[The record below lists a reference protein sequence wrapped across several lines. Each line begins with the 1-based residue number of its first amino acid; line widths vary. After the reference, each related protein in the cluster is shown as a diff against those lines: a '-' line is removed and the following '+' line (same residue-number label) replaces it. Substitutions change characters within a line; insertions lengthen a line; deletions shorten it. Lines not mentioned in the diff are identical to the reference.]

1 MLRLAIPRASRLRAA
16 TSRASAV
23 RSLSVPTLDTP
34 PQLPPVDDPVERVR
48 TPGRSRFRFASTRKN
63 PHLARLTFRQIF
75 DAKIDQ
81 LADEIANLTLL
92 ETNDLTD
99 CLKVKLGFPADFD
112 VLGGLSSGGGGGGGG
127 GGGAAEEEEVVKE
140 KTVFDVQL
148 DGFDAKAKIKVI
160 KEVRSVTG
168 LGLKEAKDAV
178 ESAPTI
184 ISKALKKEEAEELL
198 KKLEELGAK
207 VSLV

>member
-1 MLRLAIPRASRLRAA
+1 M
-16 TSRASAV
+16 
-23 RSLSVPTLDTP
+23 
-34 PQLPPVDDPVERVR
+34 
-48 TPGRSRFRFASTRKN
+48 
-63 PHLARLTFRQIF
+63 
-75 DAKIDQ
+75 
-81 LADEIANLTLL
+81 L